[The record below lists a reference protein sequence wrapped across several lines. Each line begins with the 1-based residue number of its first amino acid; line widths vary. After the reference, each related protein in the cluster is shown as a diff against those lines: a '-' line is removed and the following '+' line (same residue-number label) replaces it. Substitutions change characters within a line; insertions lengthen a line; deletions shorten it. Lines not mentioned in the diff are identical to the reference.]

1 MPTGTPKAGFRRSK
15 SYWSKV
21 VDTQSAQDIELN
33 LQKDA
38 PRYIEELTKLTKPIV
53 CPECGNEIKV
63 IDKDVLMYLVD
74 HAIGKSKQRQ
84 EVDITSHVQLN
95 ADQIDSVMRNHLR
108 QVVEMYLPE
117 ILEIL
122 SQRKLLT
129 EGKEI

>member
-38 PRYIEELTKLTKPIV
+38 PRYIKELTKLTKPIV

-74 HAIGKSKQRQ
+74 HAIGKSKSRT
-84 EVDITSHVQLN
+84 EVDLTTNIQLN
-95 ADQIDSVMRNHLR
+95 ADQIDQVLRNHLP
-108 QVVEMYLPE
+108 QIVELYRSE
-117 ILEIL
+117 IM
-122 SQRKLLT
+122 LLT
-129 EGKEI
+129 QGKCDIIEEEVS